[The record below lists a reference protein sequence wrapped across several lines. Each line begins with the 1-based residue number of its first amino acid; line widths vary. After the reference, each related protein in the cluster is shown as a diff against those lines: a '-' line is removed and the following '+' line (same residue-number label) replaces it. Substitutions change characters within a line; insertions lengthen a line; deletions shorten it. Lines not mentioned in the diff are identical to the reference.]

1 MRKMRLVSALML
13 LLFVGLGCWGNG
25 RTPKMLQLDQKDNN
39 TEVII
44 AVGQAL
50 EISLA
55 ENPSTGFR
63 WELQTSGEPSCTL
76 VGVTFDAP
84 SPAAVGRGGTRRW
97 QFKGSREGLGTIEL
111 IYRRASERDRPPAQT
126 FKLTTRVER

>member
-1 MRKMRLVSALML
+1 MRKMRLLSALTL
-13 LLFVGLGCWGNG
+13 LLSIGPGCRGNG

-39 TEVII
+39 TEVVIT
-44 AVGQAL
+44 VGQEL

-63 WELQTSGEPSCTL
+63 WEVQTAGEPSCTL

-97 QFKGSREGLGTIEL
+97 QFKGAREGLGSIEL

-126 FKLTTRVER
+126 FKLTTRVEK